1 MGSKAIVSLGLF
13 LAIVLLITSDVTAK
27 DLAAETSTS
36 TEQTNGVE
44 DAKYGAAGYDGG
56 HGHGGGYEG
65 GRGGGYEG
73 GHGGRGGGHE
83 GGRGGRGGGGY

>member
-1 MGSKAIVSLGLF
+1 MGSKVIVFLGLF
-13 LAIVLLITSDVTAK
+13 LAIVLLITSEVTAK
-27 DLAAETSTS
+27 DLAETSTS

-44 DAKYGAAGYDGG
+44 DAKYGGEHGRGGG
-56 HGHGGGYEG
+56 HEGGRGGHG